1 MYKMR
6 DLLGKKVLSKYG
18 KLLGVVDDL
27 IININDRRVEGIKV
41 KEKGVLNKK
50 FYVMDDDILY
60 IGLNVIIKDKR
71 KGIYFTFKDMKLMEV
86 YNLNGDIIGIVE
98 DINFSFSD
106 FTLNSIIISEGF
118 LKNYSKGKRIILLK
132 DIIVG
137 DDNIIYIQKNP
148 YYCYSKIH
156 GVNENE

>member
-6 DLLGKKVLSKYG
+6 DLLGKRVLSRKG
-18 KLLGVVDDL
+18 KLLGIVDDL
-27 IININDRRVEGIKV
+27 IIDINEGKVKGIKV
-41 KEKGVLNKK
+41 KEKGFLKK
-50 FYVMDDDILY
+50 AFYVLYKDIVY
-60 IGLNVIIKDKR
+60 WGCNIIIKDKDFQ
-71 KGIYFTFKDMKLMEV
+71 KNFTFRQMKFMEV

-98 DINFSFSD
+98 DIIFSYSD
-106 FTLNSIIISEGF
+106 LQLSGIVITEGF

-137 DDNIIYIQKNP
+137 EESIIYTQKNP

-156 GVNENE
+156 GVSKDE